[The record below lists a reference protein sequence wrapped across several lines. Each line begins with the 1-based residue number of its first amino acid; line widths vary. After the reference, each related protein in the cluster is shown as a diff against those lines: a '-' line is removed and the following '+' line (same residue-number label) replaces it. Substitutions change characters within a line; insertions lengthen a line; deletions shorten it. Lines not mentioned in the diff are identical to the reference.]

1 MKALRRLVAQFRHS
15 YHDILVKTQATAA
28 AAVAPTDVVTKDV
41 KPYETIPGP
50 KGICNWTRFGA
61 MLYFKPF
68 TNFEPSTIHLLFDH
82 LHDKYGPVVKARMG
96 KWTVYIEDPADIET
110 VFRNEGRMPIRPLP
124 HLHVHYSKTRGI
136 IPGLASM
143 QNEEWYTL
151 RKAVNAKLMKP
162 NSALRYL
169 DAQNEV
175 ADDLVRK
182 LTHHNFTPD
191 ELQTVFS
198 KYASE
203 SICVVAFNKR
213 QGLLDSDMDKQVDE
227 FFNNIGLFFDLFMK
241 GFHAP
246 PLYFGLFETPLYKQY
261 SKVVDYIR
269 ERVGVLLCE
278 AIEDLKQKEKM
289 GLLNEEEP
297 NFLLSLL
304 GHGTFGMAEIE
315 MIVLDLFIAGTD
327 STAKNLQVFLYNI
340 ARHPEEQQ
348 KLFEEIHSVM
358 GDSGPLT
365 EDHLGKLGYLKACL
379 KESFRFVYPTASGT
393 GRFIPKDLVL
403 GGYNVPA
410 GTLIVMSNQRTVRN
424 KKYFDRPDEFIPER
438 WLRDE
443 HGNRQRMIPPMTLLP
458 FGFGPRNCLGRRFAE
473 QEIYLAA
480 VKLIQKFKIEL
491 EPDHEDMEV
500 EYFTFVS
507 PTRPVRFKFTRR

>member
-1 MKALRRLVAQFRHS
+1 MKALRRLVAQFRHTR
-15 YHDILVKTQATAA
+15 HDILVKTQATAA
-28 AAVAPTDVVTKDV
+28 ATVAPADVVTKDV
-41 KPYETIPGP
+41 KPFETIPGP
-50 KGICNWTRFGA
+50 KGIYSWTRFSGR
-61 MLYFKPF
+61 LHFKPF
-68 TNFEPSTIHLLFDH
+68 TNFEPSTIHHLFDH
-82 LHDKYGPVVKARMG
+82 LHDKYGPVVKTRMG
-96 KWTVYIEDPADIET
+96 TWTVYVEDPTDIET

-124 HLHVHYSKTRGI
+124 HLHVHYCKTRGI

-143 QNEEWYTL
+143 QNEEWFNL
-151 RKAVNAKLMKP
+151 RRAVNARLMKP

-169 DAQNEV
+169 AAQNEV
-175 ADDLVRK
+175 ADDLIRK
-182 LTHHNFTPD
+182 LTNHNFTPD
-191 ELQTVFS
+191 ELQNEFF

-213 QGLLDSDMDKQVDE
+213 QGLLDSNMEKHADELFDK
-227 FFNNIGLFFDLFMK
+227 IRLFFDLFMK

-246 PLYFGLFETPLYKQY
+246 PLFFGTFETPLCKQY
-261 SKVVDYIR
+261 SRVVDYIR
-269 ERVGVLLCE
+269 ERVGGLLCE

-289 GLLNEEEP
+289 GQLDLEEP
-297 NFLLSLL
+297 TFLTSLL
-304 GHGTFGMAEIE
+304 AHGTFGMAEIE

-340 ARHPEEQQ
+340 ARHPDKQQ
-348 KLFEEIHSVM
+348 KLFDEIHSVM

-365 EDHLGKLGYLKACL
+365 EDHMGKLGYLKACL
-379 KESFRFVYPTASGT
+379 RESFRFIYPTASGT
-393 GRFIPKDLVL
+393 GRIIPKDLVL

-410 GTLIVMSNQRTVRN
+410 GTLIVMNNQRSVRN

-438 WLRDE
+438 WIRDE
-443 HGNRQRMIPPMTLLP
+443 DGNRKSMIPPMALLP

-480 VKLIQKFKIEL
+480 IKLIQKFKIEL
-491 EPDHEDMEV
+491 EPNHEDLEV

-507 PTRPVRFKFTRR
+507 PTQPVRFKFTRR